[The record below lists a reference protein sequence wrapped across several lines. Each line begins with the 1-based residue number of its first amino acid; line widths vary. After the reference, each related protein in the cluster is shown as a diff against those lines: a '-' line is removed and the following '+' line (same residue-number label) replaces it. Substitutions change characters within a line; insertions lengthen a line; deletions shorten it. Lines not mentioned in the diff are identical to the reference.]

1 MESKNISAQIKNGKI
16 YVIIFILLSLV
27 KLYMLISNYSYY

>member
-1 MESKNISAQIKNGKI
+1 MESKNIPAQIINGKI

-27 KLYMLISNYSYY
+27 RLYMLIKNYSYY